1 MIYPNYCNL
10 DKEKRRHGGQFWE
23 KIMQQILNIHH
34 HHEHS
39 CFMIYVYIHIYIECQ
54 NIII

>member
-23 KIMQQILNIHH
+23 KYNAKN
-34 HHEHS
+34 S
-39 CFMIYVYIHIYIECQ
+39 KYSPPS
-54 NIII
+54 